1 MPKLENVRGQFNLQS
16 TGNFSCTTFDKAK
29 SDQIIHGTYKCKASE
44 ANPTTKDGA
53 SGTTTSSGSSSSA
66 SKSSAADLNAANLPA
81 LGFAAVF
88 GALVQ
93 YVL

>member
-1 MPKLENVRGQFNLQS
+1 MPKLEIVRGQFNLQS
-16 TGNFSCTTFDKAK
+16 TGNFSCNLFDQAK
-29 SDQIIHGTYKCKASE
+29 KDNTIKGVYKCKAAE

>member
-1 MPKLENVRGQFNLQS
+1 MPKLENVKGQFNLQS
-16 TGNFSCTTFDKAK
+16 TGNFSCDTFDKAHNDK
-29 SDQIIHGTYKCKASE
+29 VIRGTYKCKAAE
-44 ANPTTKDGA
+44 PNPTTKDGS
-53 SGTTTSSGSSSSA
+53 SGTTTSSGSSASA
-66 SKSSAADLNAANLPA
+66 SKSNAADLNAANLPA